1 MVAGVGVDT
10 LEMDPSASQMDPR
23 TGSLRAGMAD
33 VDGGVQGQALERRA
47 LVDKLAATLQARV
60 LSGELPTGARL
71 RQEALAAEFGVSRT
85 PVREALRKLQASG
98 LVELQPHRGALVRG
112 LSARE
117 IRDAYEVRAEL
128 EGLAAELAALHPH
141 QTDIDAL
148 REAQREFR
156 AALADA
162 VSARKRGDPPSEE
175 VSTRW
180 GQANDLFHQTIQHA
194 AGNTVL
200 ADTLAHLHRSFPRDL
215 SRTVLRE
222 STTLL
227 QENVREHEAILD
239 AIDRRDAAAA
249 RELMLKHVRRAG
261 SLVTRRWDD

>member
-1 MVAGVGVDT
+1 
-10 LEMDPSASQMDPR
+10 
-23 TGSLRAGMAD
+23 MAD
-33 VDGGVQGQALERRA
+33 VGGVRGEARDRRA

-98 LVELQPHRGALVRG
+98 LVELLPHRGALVRG
-112 LSARE
+112 LSAEE

-141 QTDIDAL
+141 HDDIAAL
-148 REAQREFR
+148 HEAQREFR
-156 AALADA
+156 AALDEALAARGRDELPA
-162 VSARKRGDPPSEE
+162 EDVS
-175 VSTRW
+175 VRW
-180 GQANDLFHQTIQHA
+180 GRANDLFHQTIQHA

-200 ADTLAHLHRSFPRDL
+200 ADTLTHLHRSFPRDL

-227 QENVREHEAILD
+227 QDNVREHEEIID
-239 AIDRRDAAAA
+239 AIDRRDAPAA
-249 RELMLKHVRRAG
+249 RKLMVAHVRRAG